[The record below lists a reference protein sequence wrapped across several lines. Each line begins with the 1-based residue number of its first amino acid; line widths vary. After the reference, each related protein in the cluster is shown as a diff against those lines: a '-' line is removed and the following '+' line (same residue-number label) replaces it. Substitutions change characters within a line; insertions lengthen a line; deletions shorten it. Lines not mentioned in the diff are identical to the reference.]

1 MSDSEASS
9 GSEAAYEVDS
19 RSPSPAAADHD
30 DDASSSSDNDDDNDD
45 EVTAAALGA
54 AKAAKTKPKTKVDPP
69 NGGTLTVEP
78 TTSVTFSSLGLLP
91 ELCSACTTLGFKHPS
106 EIQQECIPYALEGK
120 DIIGLAQTGSGK
132 TAAFALPILHH
143 LWQDPQGLFAVVLAP
158 TRCAS
163 LSLPFLMLAPFP

>member
-1 MSDSEASS
+1 MSDSEDSS
-9 GSEAAYEVDS
+9 GSQAAYEVHS
-19 RSPSPAAADHD
+19 RSPSPAADYND
-30 DDASSSSDNDDDNDD
+30 DDASSSDNDDGDD
-45 EVTAAALGA
+45 QHTTTAV
-54 AKAAKTKPKTKVDPP
+54 KADKSKTKPRSKVEPI

-158 TRCAS
+158 TRCVFFSSS
-163 LSLPFLMLAPFP
+163 LL

>member
-9 GSEAAYEVDS
+9 GSQAAYEVDS
-19 RSPSPAAADHD
+19 RSPSPAVAADHD
-30 DDASSSSDNDDDNDD
+30 DDASSSSDNDDGDRP
-45 EVTAAALGA
+45 ETTA
-54 AKAAKTKPKTKVDPP
+54 AKAGKTTTKTKVDLT
-69 NGGTLTVEP
+69 NGTTGTLTVEP

-158 TRCAS
+158 TRCV
-163 LSLPFLMLAPFP
+163 LSPCLVAPHPLLD